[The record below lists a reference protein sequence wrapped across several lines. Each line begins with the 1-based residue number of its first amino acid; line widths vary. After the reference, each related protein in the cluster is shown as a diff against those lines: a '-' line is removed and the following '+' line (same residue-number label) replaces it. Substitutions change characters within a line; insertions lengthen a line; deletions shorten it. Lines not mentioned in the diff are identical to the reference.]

1 MASFLRKKSL
11 MLIMIILAGTMLYL
25 FSRPTQAVEG
35 YYSYDVKTG
44 SWVWMPGV
52 WTPTARERRTMRSV
66 TISVHG
72 LPADVATNIYVDGKP
87 AGSMRDS
94 ESRTFIVTKREGHTF
109 CVDEEVRGAS
119 YTYEGFTVST
129 RYLCPGKCWSVE
141 PVEKKQVCE
150 YVPVCTWVCYPCPTE
165 PLCTPPCPPCAPCE
179 YVCYTDY
186 RCHYEEEIVGPQS
199 YTFEYY
205 AEHQMVVSN
214 IHGDNV
220 NEWVKDG
227 STVSFFAKEVVP
239 IRDESSVKERDVFQ
253 YWSVNGQPNEN
264 NAITLLVN
272 KPYVA
277 KAYYGKEI
285 EYRVRVDSEYGHP
298 AMDKPNGW
306 YRKGED
312 ATVSVEPEIP
322 LEGWKGAWGG
332 KRVFTAWYSGEGLE
346 SRSPTYVF
354 TVEEPKNLRA
364 EWKIDESKPM
374 MYLYILITVVVAAIV
389 ALIVFLLYWTG
400 RILRRTGLRPPLET
414 AEPPPEGEARRRP
427 RRKPATPA

>member
-1 MASFLRKKSL
+1 
-11 MLIMIILAGTMLYL
+11 
-25 FSRPTQAVEG
+25 
-35 YYSYDVKTG
+35 
-44 SWVWMPGV
+44 
-52 WTPTARERRTMRSV
+52 
-66 TISVHG
+66 
-72 LPADVATNIYVDGKP
+72 
-87 AGSMRDS
+87 
-94 ESRTFIVTKREGHTF
+94 
-109 CVDEEVRGAS
+109 
-119 YTYEGFTVST
+119 
-129 RYLCPGKCWSVE
+129 
-141 PVEKKQVCE
+141 
-150 YVPVCTWVCYPCPTE
+150 
-165 PLCTPPCPPCAPCE
+165 
-179 YVCYTDY
+179 
-186 RCHYEEEIVGPQS
+186 
-199 YTFEYY
+199 
-205 AEHQMVVSN
+205 MVVSN

-277 KAYYGKEI
+277 KAYYGKER

-400 RILRRTGLRPPLET
+400 RILRRTGLKPPLET